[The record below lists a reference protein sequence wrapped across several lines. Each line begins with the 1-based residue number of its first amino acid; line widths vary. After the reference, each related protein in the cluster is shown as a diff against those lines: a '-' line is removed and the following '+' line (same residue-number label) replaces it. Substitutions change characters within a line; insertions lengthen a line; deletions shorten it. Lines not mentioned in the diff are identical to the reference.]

1 MTRQYAIAALRQ
13 QAGALK
19 ALGATELY
27 LFGST
32 ARDDADLESDLDLFI
47 DYDRGSR
54 FSLVELVGVKQL
66 LERPPWRSGR
76 CDDPR
81 QPGSAAQGPNRGF
94 GRARFLTERL
104 VQPALHAVRNAITDI
119 EQAVRRKS
127 LDDLCRRLA
136 SSLSGVQHLDRGTS
150 CFFAGTSQRPSARHE
165 LVVAVLEAET
175 FLGATE
181 YRVVTGE
188 SMLADK
194 KRFSFRHADLKGRA
208 ILSVRSASWPSR
220 LSEDEREE
228 TTCL

>member
-1 MTRQYAIAALRQ
+1 MTRQDAIAALRQ

-104 VQPALHAVRNAITDI
+104 VRPALHAVRKAIAGI
-119 EQAVRRKS
+119 EQAVRGKT
-127 LDDLCRRLA
+127 LDDFRADWLLRH
-136 SSLSGVQHLDRGTS
+136 GVQRGIEIIS
-150 CFFAGTSQRPSARHE
+150 EAARRIPPELQARQPNIPWAQIMGIGNVLRHE
-165 LVVAVLEAET
+165 YHRVSDTLIWNVVQDYLP
-175 FLGATE
+175 L
-181 YRVVTGE
+181 
-188 SMLADK
+188 
-194 KRFSFRHADLKGRA
+194 LKP
-208 ILSVRSASWPSR
+208 PSR
-220 LSEDEREE
+220 R
-228 TTCL
+228 